1 MGYRVKEII
10 FFVKAWGDRSLKH
23 SVLCRFCGDDEGRL
37 YKTPIELIEDGVNPL
52 LQHCVPDIVE
62 GGAKYMSEKTRID
75 NEVMVVFEESVSN
88 PQVDQKLIDKFFAA
102 GYIVIAGYMVMNGE
116 SS

>member
-52 LQHCVPDIVE
+52 LQHCVPDVVE

-75 NEVMVVFEESVSN
+75 NEVMVV
-88 PQVDQKLIDKFFAA
+88 DQKLIDRFFTE

>member
-62 GGAKYMSEKTRID
+62 GGAKYMSEKNLID
-75 NEVMVVFEESVSN
+75 MIRSLFKVMIHGVSN
-88 PQVDQKLIDKFFAA
+88 DRLNVL
-102 GYIVIAGYMVMNGE
+102 M
-116 SS
+116 